1 MNLRR
6 KAKDALQDVS
16 DASAQVIDTSQWAT
30 VALVSVCMVSV
41 LALVVAVAALNR
53 TGEKAGHGG

>member
-53 TGEKAGHGG
+53 TGEKAVHAG